1 VSWSPAIDDALAR
14 RLGLGVL
21 DRAILREALAVEL
34 GERSGPL
41 TIHALLHGRDVAQV
55 TERLQADRPLRSQHI
70 VELSDAGPFAHRTIG
85 LDASFWPALI
95 GVVPSGAPI
104 ATRAHTTL
112 ATMLLAPETRARAAS
127 AAAWAN
133 GRLDA
138 ALVIAGPSGSGR
150 AALAT
155 AILAAAGLQILE
167 QSSEQLAER
176 GAARVARDASWQ
188 GCAVLV
194 TGVERKDYG
203 RIADL
208 SALAAGPI
216 AITASATSAAAAIQL
231 GRTVCTIELEVPE
244 TELREQL
251 WRARLEL
258 EPEIALRIAERFA
271 FGPGAIEVASALARS
286 RASADGRERVN
297 EQDLSEV
304 CRAAVDVE
312 IAGVAQRV
320 KARYSR
326 TDLVVADDVSRELA
340 LIETWI
346 ERGPA
351 VFGNDGAGARFTNSP
366 GLTALFHGPPGT
378 GKTLAAQVV
387 ASHAGCELL
396 RVDLATVVDK
406 YIGETEK
413 HLDRVFN
420 IAAGAGAILFFD
432 EADAL
437 FGKRTEITDSRD
449 RYANLGTSY
458 LLQRLEQHRGLSIL
472 ASNAHENFDPAFMRR
487 FQVVAEFAMPTAPQ
501 RKQIW
506 ERHLPAARNAD
517 IDLEFLAM
525 RLALAGGDIR
535 NAVFAAV
542 LLAEKDRAQ
551 LAMAH
556 VLTGAWRE
564 MRKAGR
570 LIEANILGPW
580 QAVVLGKVGA
590 VPPAPRLKTRV

>member
-1 VSWSPAIDDALAR
+1 VSWSPAIEDALAR
-14 RLGLGVL
+14 RLGLAVL

-34 GERSGPL
+34 GERAGAL
-41 TIHALLHGRDVAQV
+41 TVQALLEGRDAAQV
-55 TERLQADRPLRSQHI
+55 IERLQADRPLRSQRI
-70 VELSDAGPFAHRTIG
+70 VELSDEGPFAQRRIS
-85 LDASFWPALI
+85 LDPSFWPALI
-95 GVVPSGAPI
+95 GVVPSGAAITAPI
-104 ATRAHTTL
+104 HASLDAL
-112 ATMLLAPETRARAAS
+112 VLAPEIRVRAAS
-127 AAAWAN
+127 AAAWAT

-138 ALVIAGPSGSGR
+138 ALVVAGPAGSGR

-155 AILAAAGLQILE
+155 AILAAAGLQIIE

-176 GAARVARDASWQ
+176 GPARVARDASWQ

-194 TGVERKDYG
+194 TGVERNDYG

-208 SALAAGPI
+208 AALAAGPI

-231 GRTVCTIELEVPE
+231 GRKVCTLDLEVPE
-244 TELREQL
+244 TEWRELL

-258 EPEIALRIAERFA
+258 EPDVARRVAERFA
-271 FGPGAIEVASALARS
+271 FGPGAIEVACALARS
-286 RASADGRERVN
+286 RASAEGRERVG
-297 EQDLSEV
+297 EHDLVEV

-320 KARYSR
+320 KAMYSR
-326 TDLVVADDVSRELA
+326 VDLVVADEVTRELA

-351 VFGNDGAGARFTNSP
+351 VFGRDGAGARFMNVP

-487 FQVVAEFAMPTAPQ
+487 FQVVAEFAMPTAAQ

-506 ERHLPAARNAD
+506 DRHLPPVRDPD
-517 IDLEFLAM
+517 IDLEFLAS

-542 LLAEKDRAQ
+542 LLAEKDRAP
-551 LAMAH
+551 LAMVH

-590 VPPAPRLKTRV
+590 TVPTPRLRTRV